1 MKIKISEDERF
12 LFPENKEMLEW
23 INNNQEKFWNVFRQ
37 KDTFNIFD
45 DYFTIVALRYLH
57 QAKGITKKF
66 GMKDFGYEEYKNYSI
81 KTIV

>member
-45 DYFTIVALRYLH
+45 DYFTEV
-57 QAKGITKKF
+57 F
-66 GMKDFGYEEYKNYSI
+66 
-81 KTIV
+81 

>member
-12 LFPENKEMLEW
+12 LFPENKEMLDW
-23 INNNQEKFWNVFRQ
+23 INNNQEKFGNVFRQ

-45 DYFTIVALRYLH
+45 DYFTIVALRYL